1 MRDMALPLDLSNL
14 MSNPTSEPTISG
26 LLCIKF
32 QYSLGNELNL
42 TASDIFNEVNN
53 TLKSRLIIAT
63 EVTVTNILNASFP
76 SNTSNSNSS
85 ATNTTVESLNTQGNA
100 VDSDGMP
107 DLSHVVSLQQ
117 KSDMSNSSLP
127 GIDFWNWPH
136 RRLHSPQKFSFAVE
150 YATIDAIGGSQ
161 LAFDMVH
168 VELNNWLMSRS
179 DRDSG
184 ASRNSGTSRNG
195 RRLVYYTSD
204 IPPSID
210 SIADAPLTLCPGGA
224 ETEMSRCTVV
234 ASTVCIVLGPDDDAK
249 EVRYTLVQ
257 GLGQAI
263 GSGEFEAN
271 IPGEI

>member
-1 MRDMALPLDLSNL
+1 MALPLDLSNL

-32 QYSLGNELNL
+32 QYSLRNELNL
-42 TASDIFNEVNN
+42 SASDIFNEVNN

-85 ATNTTVESLNTQGNA
+85 ATNTTVESL
-100 VDSDGMP
+100 P
-107 DLSHVVSLQQ
+107 DLSHVVSLKQ
-117 KSDMSNSSLP
+117 KSDMANSSLP
-127 GIDFWNWPH
+127 SIDFWNWPH

-150 YATIDAIGGSQ
+150 YATIDALGGNQ